1 MLMHLDRSAHAAVE
15 FADVSFSYAKCGP
28 SISNITFAV
37 RPGEFVALIGANG
50 AGKSTASKMVNGL
63 LRPSAGTV
71 RVFGTDTAGVKIS
84 ALARHV
90 GYLFQNPDRQI
101 CQQTVG
107 GEIRFGL
114 QVLGFEPSEIDAR
127 TARACETFDLDV
139 AANPFAL
146 SRGERQRVALASVL
160 AVAPEILV
168 LDEPTTGLDARE
180 SRAVME
186 YIAGLNREGRTT
198 VIMVSHDMD
207 AVAAYASRALV
218 LADGELVADAP
229 VDHVLRDTEV
239 MRRASLVP
247 PQIHELSARLA
258 PDYPDLSDFTC
269 PREMANAVIELAE
282 GGDGV
287 EKSA

>member
-1 MLMHLDRSAHAAVE
+1 MVMHLDRSAHAAVE
-15 FADVSFSYAKCGP
+15 FADVSFCYATCGP
-28 SISNITFAV
+28 SIRNITFAV

-63 LRPSAGTV
+63 LRPGAGTV
-71 RVFGTDTAGVKIS
+71 RVFGADTAGLRTS

-114 QVLGFEPSEIDAR
+114 QVLGFDHAEIEQR
-127 TARACETFDLDV
+127 TARACETFGLD
-139 AANPFAL
+139 AGANPFAL

-180 SRAVME
+180 SLAVME
-186 YIAGLNREGRTT
+186 HIARLNRDGRTT

-207 AVAAYASRALV
+207 AVATYASRALV
-218 LADGELVADAP
+218 LADGQLVADAP
-229 VDHVLRDTEV
+229 VDHVLRDPAV
-239 MRRASLVP
+239 MHRASLVP

-258 PDYPDLSDFTC
+258 PDYPDLEGVTC
-269 PREMANAVIELAE
+269 PREMARAVMELAE